1 MGGIP
6 TPQAAK
12 AVAEALSPRVNFVMV
27 WVGEKYGPEYPAILQ
42 DQVMRNASACEREC
56 AFFCIT
62 DRPDELPEGV
72 YPIPAPEGLPGWW
85 AKLALF
91 SPAMPWTTGDRCVY
105 FDLDVAITGPLEDLV
120 ETPGIIADWHWP
132 CYNSSVM
139 VWSHG
144 DHRDIWDAY
153 RSDPKLIDAPACE
166 DLAPLL
172 PAGQINGGDQELL
185 TRLGGWQTFPAEWFC
200 SYRDPAVQDWPPTN
214 CKAVVFHGNPKPSD
228 IDTGWVPNVWKVG
241 GLTSFPVVKGVNT
254 SVDQRMANVRS
265 AVLRDLPWFTGFRDE
280 GRTCAIVCGAPSMKD
295 CLPDIKAQKRRGAQI
310 VSVNNAWRFLVAN
323 GITPDVHVMLD
334 ARPENA
340 EFVRGAPKSMR
351 FVLASQCHPDLF
363 DALDGYEVSI
373 WHNGFDKNTEL
384 LEILEPYWEPGPNQK
399 PCILVPGGS
408 TVGLRCLWL
417 ATYSGFRTLH
427 VYGMDSSYAD
437 DGSHHAYA
445 QTLNDQ
451 ESILEVVR
459 GEKKYLC
466 APWMVRAAREF
477 GETWHDLVNYVD
489 WDGKPAPVT
498 VHVHGTGLIP
508 DIARDLREEARAAA

>member
-1 MGGIP
+1 M
-6 TPQAAK
+6 
-12 AVAEALSPRVNFVMV
+12 
-27 WVGEKYGPEYPAILQ
+27 EYVAILR
-42 DQVMRNASACEREC
+42 DMVLRNSTAMEHGC
-56 AFFCIT
+56 AWFCVT

-72 YPIPAPEGLPGWW
+72 YPIVAYTDLPGWW
-85 AKLALF
+85 QKVRLF
-91 SPAMPWTTGDRCVY
+91 SPDMPWEVGDRIVY
-105 FDLDVAITGPLEDLV
+105 FDLDVAITGPLEDLI
-120 ETPGIIADWHWP
+120 ETPGISADVGWP

-139 VWSHG
+139 VWDHG
-144 DHRDIWDAY
+144 DHRDAWDRFTPDIMI
-153 RSDPKLIDAPACE
+153 RSPGPLVPAE
-166 DLAPLL
+166 QL
-172 PAGQINGGDQELL
+172 PAGVPNGGDQEWL
-185 TRLGGWQTFPAEWFC
+185 TEVGGWDLLPKGWC
-200 SYRDPAVQDWPPTN
+200 VSYRWQAEAWPPTDS
-214 CKAVVFHGNPKPSD
+214 KVVQFHGALKPHEVT
-228 IDTGWVPNVWKVG
+228 TGWVPNVWKVG

-310 VSVNNAWRFLVAN
+310 VSVNNAWRFLVAS

-384 LEILEPYWEPGPNQK
+384 LEILEPYWEGENQK

-437 DGSHHAYA
+437 DGSHHSYA

-451 ESILEVVR
+451 ESVLEVVR

-466 APWMVRAAREF
+466 APWMVRQAREF
-477 GETWHDLVNYVD
+477 AETWHDLQRYVD

-498 VHVHGTGLIP
+498 IHVHGTGLVP